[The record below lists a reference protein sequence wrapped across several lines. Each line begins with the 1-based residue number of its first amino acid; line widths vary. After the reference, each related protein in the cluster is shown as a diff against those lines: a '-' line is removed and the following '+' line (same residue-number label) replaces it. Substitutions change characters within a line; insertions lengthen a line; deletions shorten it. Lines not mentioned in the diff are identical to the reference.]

1 MMGFISHILPVYI
14 GITDASI
21 VKYLT
26 FCWSHLVG
34 NFFLKNADLS
44 TFLLLSVTKAVVLW
58 WNSCSGD
65 LKGIHTLDRINV
77 FLFNLLSF
85 NLKPCTYMQMTVLV
99 YLLLS
104 NDLTKAWQ
112 GPMIPKWK
120 NPHIALA
127 ALTDEN

>member
-34 NFFLKNADLS
+34 NFFKKNADLS

-85 NLKPCTYMQMTVLV
+85 NSETLYVHAIDCFSLFIIVKWFNKSLTRTNDTKMKKTRILR
-99 YLLLS
+99 LL
-104 NDLTKAWQ
+104 
-112 GPMIPKWK
+112 
-120 NPHIALA
+120 H
-127 ALTDEN
+127 